1 MIPVENE
8 YKDYDPR
15 ESEFFSGLPPFVQ
28 ESIMQGAGM
37 IHSDEELKAAA
48 EKLIRD
54 DNNR

>member
-15 ESEFFSGLPPFVQ
+15 KSEFFSGLPPFVQ

-48 EKLIRD
+48 EKIIRD